1 MPPEPTHTAL
11 DAQDLIELIDGVP
24 DLVQSVHAD
33 GRIAFVNSSWLA
45 RLGYRADEIIGRS
58 IFEVIAP
65 DSQEHCRHA
74 MQRLAAGEDV
84 GIIEVTFRTRS
95 GEDVTLEGRAT
106 MRFDSDGQPACT
118 RGVFREIVS
127 RGWQHAPYERIRE
140 QRRLF
145 HSVLSILRANT
156 THERADFLGFVT
168 RKVSHA
174 LGVARVGVWLF
185 GERRDAL
192 SCAHLF
198 DRGRS
203 VSAPGERLLRKEH
216 PGFFEAIES
225 RIPVRAD
232 HAPSHLATQS
242 LATPYLAIHGVSAML
257 CTPIRL
263 GENLVGVLSCE
274 QAADAP
280 IRPGTPSSAEGR
292 RWTNDE
298 EEFVLAVSAIMLI
311 YLESERRS
319 MAEQMLHEL
328 NGELEQMVEIRTTDL
343 ARSEARLQHLITST
357 PTVIYT
363 CEPTAPYRTTFISP
377 NIARNFGYE
386 AEEFTRDPMFWIER
400 IHPED
405 LPHVTEQMRAVE
417 TTGGMACEYRFR
429 RRDGSYHWVRDQLAL
444 LRDDHG
450 TPMEMAGSWVDIHDR
465 RLAESSARS
474 AATDL
479 RRIIDT
485 ANAPI
490 IGIDSAGRINEW
502 NHCVEHIT
510 GFMRSEMLGRP
521 VTDASTAPHVGEL
534 SNLLACALG
543 GDSPENRE
551 IMLST
556 RDGPERLLLM
566 NASAR
571 RAASGARAGA
581 VAIGQDITELRA
593 AEQRSL
599 RAQRLES
606 IGTLAGGV
614 AHDVNNALAPIL
626 LATGLFRRRHPESND
641 LIEIME
647 ASAKRGASMV
657 RQLLTFAKGVQ
668 GERAPLASESVF
680 REIEQF
686 VRSTFPKDIAAEFR
700 CAPELPTV
708 LGDAT
713 QLHQVLLNLCVNARD
728 AMPSGGS
735 LRVEASRRTL
745 SPAEARRKGAGDG
758 DGEAGD
764 YVVWR
769 VTDSGPG
776 IPPELQERIFEP
788 FFSTKSLDRGTGLGL
803 STVAGIVRSH
813 GGFLRVDS
821 RPGAG
826 ASFSIYLPNPQV
838 QAMVPPAN
846 GVTTVKPAA
855 SLSDAS
861 ILVVDDEPA
870 VREIC
875 TKMLASLGAKVHSAA
890 DGRQALELLER
901 IHWSVDAVV
910 TDLHMPGM
918 DGITLARRIRGV
930 APRLPI
936 VLSSGHAGQVSNG
949 RDDTRESDLSAF
961 DAQLDKPFAPDALV
975 EVLQPLIRTAAASR
989 ATARGDAAK
998 PRDCA

>member
-156 THERADFLGFVT
+156 THERADFLGFVA

-343 ARSEARLQHLITST
+343 ARSEARLQHIITST

-363 CEPTAPYRTTFISP
+363 CEPTA
-377 NIARNFGYE
+377 
-386 AEEFTRDPMFWIER
+386 
-400 IHPED
+400 
-405 LPHVTEQMRAVE
+405 
-417 TTGGMACEYRFR
+417 
-429 RRDGSYHWVRDQLAL
+429 
-444 LRDDHG
+444 
-450 TPMEMAGSWVDIHDR
+450 
-465 RLAESSARS
+465 
-474 AATDL
+474 
-479 RRIIDT
+479 
-485 ANAPI
+485 
-490 IGIDSAGRINEW
+490 
-502 NHCVEHIT
+502 
-510 GFMRSEMLGRP
+510 
-521 VTDASTAPHVGEL
+521 
-534 SNLLACALG
+534 
-543 GDSPENRE
+543 
-551 IMLST
+551 
-556 RDGPERLLLM
+556 
-566 NASAR
+566 
-571 RAASGARAGA
+571 
-581 VAIGQDITELRA
+581 
-593 AEQRSL
+593 
-599 RAQRLES
+599 
-606 IGTLAGGV
+606 
-614 AHDVNNALAPIL
+614 
-626 LATGLFRRRHPESND
+626 
-641 LIEIME
+641 
-647 ASAKRGASMV
+647 
-657 RQLLTFAKGVQ
+657 
-668 GERAPLASESVF
+668 
-680 REIEQF
+680 
-686 VRSTFPKDIAAEFR
+686 
-700 CAPELPTV
+700 
-708 LGDAT
+708 
-713 QLHQVLLNLCVNARD
+713 
-728 AMPSGGS
+728 
-735 LRVEASRRTL
+735 
-745 SPAEARRKGAGDG
+745 
-758 DGEAGD
+758 
-764 YVVWR
+764 
-769 VTDSGPG
+769 
-776 IPPELQERIFEP
+776 
-788 FFSTKSLDRGTGLGL
+788 
-803 STVAGIVRSH
+803 
-813 GGFLRVDS
+813 
-821 RPGAG
+821 
-826 ASFSIYLPNPQV
+826 
-838 QAMVPPAN
+838 
-846 GVTTVKPAA
+846 
-855 SLSDAS
+855 
-861 ILVVDDEPA
+861 
-870 VREIC
+870 
-875 TKMLASLGAKVHSAA
+875 
-890 DGRQALELLER
+890 
-901 IHWSVDAVV
+901 
-910 TDLHMPGM
+910 
-918 DGITLARRIRGV
+918 
-930 APRLPI
+930 
-936 VLSSGHAGQVSNG
+936 
-949 RDDTRESDLSAF
+949 
-961 DAQLDKPFAPDALV
+961 
-975 EVLQPLIRTAAASR
+975 
-989 ATARGDAAK
+989 
-998 PRDCA
+998 